1 MTIRTSFRNSC
12 VCRLTVPVVI
22 AAALGLAAS
31 APAQSIRYG
40 VTDLGT
46 IDSSLSLSFRGRTIN
61 DANQVAGFIYGI
73 DGWPHSFFWD
83 DGTMIDIGTLGGPI
97 TFARGMNNDGSIVG
111 SSDTAGVP
119 QHAIL
124 FAGGQLYDLGTLG
137 GVHSSARDINDSGQI
152 VGSSQRPEPD
162 HYRHAFLLDNG
173 RMTDLGTLGGAF
185 SEAHGINAAGDVVG
199 MAWNASSD
207 GRATHWPAETLE
219 PIDLGS
225 LAGVE
230 GHSTAQDINDLGQIV
245 GNSKTGLLDADTYHA
260 MLWENGQMTDL
271 GLLPEAGEGE
281 GPYGPPMVF
290 TTAEAIND
298 AGIIVGNSIPAA
310 VTPDGLRFG
319 PFVFDNDHMT
329 NLNDLL
335 LAADSHWRISG
346 AEDIND
352 SGVIVGTAYTLEDN
366 LARAVILTPVPVPL
380 GDLNGD
386 FVVGITDFLQL
397 LGAWGP
403 CDGCLEDLDGDGNV
417 GITDFL
423 LLLANWS

>member
-1 MTIRTSFRNSC
+1 MTTPSRSSC

-22 AAALGLAAS
+22 ACALGNAAS

-46 IDSSLSLSFRGRTIN
+46 IDSSLSLSFRGQTIN

-73 DGWPHSFFWD
+73 DGWPHSFLWD

-124 FAGGQLYDLGTLG
+124 FADGQLYDLGTLG

-162 HYRHAFLLDNG
+162 DYHHAFLLDNG
-173 RMTDLGTLGGAF
+173 QMTDLGTLGGAF

-199 MAWNASSD
+199 WAWNANSD
-207 GRATHWPAETLE
+207 ARATYWPAETLE

-230 GHSTAQDINDLGQIV
+230 GHSTAPDINALDQIV

-271 GLLPEAGEGE
+271 GLLPEAGEGV

-298 AGIIVGNSIPAA
+298 AGIIVGNSLPAA
-310 VTPDGLRFG
+310 ETSAGLRFG
-319 PFVFDNDHMT
+319 PFVYTNDHMT

-335 LAADSHWRISG
+335 LAADSSWRISG
-346 AEDIND
+346 VEDIND
-352 SGVIVGTAYTLEDN
+352 FGVIVGTAYTPEDN
-366 LARAVILTPVPVPL
+366 LARAVILTPVQVPL
-380 GDLNGD
+380 GDLDGD
-386 FVVGITDFLQL
+386 EHVTAIDFLML
-397 LGAWGP
+397 LNAWGP
-403 CDGCLEDLDGDGNV
+403 CD
-417 GITDFL
+417 
-423 LLLANWS
+423 

>member
-1 MTIRTSFRNSC
+1 MTIRTSLRSSC
-12 VCRLTVPVVI
+12 VCRLTVPLVI
-22 AAALGLAAS
+22 ASALGFAAS
-31 APAQSIRYG
+31 VPAQSIRYG

-61 DANQVAGFIYGI
+61 DTNQVAGFIYGI
-73 DGWPHSFFWD
+73 GGWPHSFFWD
-83 DGTMIDIGTLGGPI
+83 DGTMTDIGTLGGPI

-124 FAGGQLYDLGTLG
+124 FTGGELYDLGTLG

-162 HYRHAFLLDNG
+162 HYSHAFLLDNG
-173 RMTDLGTLGGAF
+173 RMTDLGTLGGAY

-271 GLLPEAGEGE
+271 GLLPEAGEGM

-298 AGIIVGNSIPAA
+298 AGIIVGNSLPAA
-310 VTPDGLRFG
+310 DSPDGLRFG
-319 PFVFDNDHMT
+319 PFVYTNDHMT

-335 LAADSHWRISG
+335 LAADSSWRISN
-346 AEDIND
+346 AEDINA
-352 SGVIVGTAYTLEDN
+352 SGVIVGTAYTPEDN
-366 LARAVILTPVPVPL
+366 HARAVILTPVEVPL

-397 LGAWGP
+397 LGAWGL
-403 CDGCLEDLDGDGNV
+403 CDGCLEDLDLDDAV

-423 LLLANWS
+423 ILLGNWG